1 MASGYSIKWTSF
13 TKQLGL
19 TLQLVDYLARSLFSL
34 LKTLFAEHSLA
45 YSRLA
50 VGDEGDEMV
59 WYFGYFYRSA
69 FNDATHWM
77 LSIGREVARLFR
89 RHELATELQQVLSSV
104 RNANL
109 QLTS

>member
-1 MASGYSIKWTSF
+1 MKAMKWF
-13 TKQLGL
+13 D
-19 TLQLVDYLARSLFSL
+19 TLDTFI
-34 LKTLFAEHSLA
+34 E
-45 YSRLA
+45 
-50 VGDEGDEMV
+50 
-59 WYFGYFYRSA
+59 A

-77 LSIGREVARLFR
+77 LSIGREEARLFR